1 MDVLNK
7 IVDFP
12 ATVNSKLPGINW
24 KSSVEQSESSLNG
37 WVGQLLQ
44 ILSVVFVIVSLVTI
58 GDGAIDFLD
67 GADAQE
73 MIGGILTA
81 LIFIYA
87 AFPISQ
93 LIRSTGDKLSSST
106 NSIIPFLF
114 KDVLE
119 AGLKLLG
126 YSAALIA
133 LASAAAGLVS
143 FIVDTDVFAYGYQGL
158 NSMGP
163 DSMEMGLSGLAGF
176 IEMGGLGDWL
186 TDMLSVQTHNG
197 TIGLAGGWADPGG
210 AAMGLVSM
218 ILAPLQILI
227 SLFLTLAVYHFVYGL
242 VSKLLGWISN
252 PSVPIKMV

>member
-1 MDVLNK
+1 MVTAQL
-7 IVDFP
+7 IF
-12 ATVNSKLPGINW
+12 
-24 KSSVEQSESSLNG
+24 G
-37 WVGQLLQ
+37 W
-44 ILSVVFVIVSLVTI
+44 SRRTRNDWRHS
-58 GDGAIDFLD
+58 DGTD
-67 GADAQE
+67 
-73 MIGGILTA
+73 
-81 LIFIYA
+81 FIYA

-93 LIRSTGDKLSSST
+93 FIRSTGDKLSSST

-176 IEMGGLGDWL
+176 IEME
-186 TDMLSVQTHNG
+186 
-197 TIGLAGGWADPGG
+197 IG
-210 AAMGLVSM
+210 
-218 ILAPLQILI
+218 
-227 SLFLTLAVYHFVYGL
+227 
-242 VSKLLGWISN
+242 
-252 PSVPIKMV
+252 